1 MGQKGG
7 KDTVNK
13 PNYKTKSDACD
24 GRMKFRGVN
33 NIIFC
38 YKYLFL
44 DHISIRSVRYPMGP
58 LVNQF
63 VRARSFMLDHMPR
76 GHLFAAGVLSLG
88 VFAFSL
94 TPSTNPSS
102 TTETQYP
109 SITIP
114 GLEVTGTATPVTPI
128 AVPSLKALIDPNA
141 ELETATVAEP
151 EESPWK
157 EFTVQTGDNLS
168 VIFKRAGL
176 TDRAIYELFDDSKE
190 AKELR
195 SIRAGQKMAFLVEDN
210 QLVSLNYMV
219 NRLESFQF
227 ERTTKGFVGKKT
239 TLKPDV
245 KYAFRQASIDSSLFM
260 AGKRAGLPNTI
271 TMDLANIFGW
281 DIDFAL
287 DIQKG
292 DTFKVMYEEQF
303 LAGKSIGAGKIMAAE
318 FTNGGKTFQ
327 AVRYVDK
334 DGVARY
340 YTPEG
345 RGMHKA
351 FLRTPIEFARISSHF
366 SLNRKHPVL
375 HIIRAH
381 KGTDYAAAR
390 GTPIRATGD
399 GKVAFAGVKSGY
411 GNVIILDHG
420 QGYQTLYG
428 HMNGFAKGMRSGTRV
443 SQGDVI
449 GYVGMT
455 GLASGPHLHY
465 EFHING
471 QVRNPVTV
479 PLPQAMGVEKAEFA
493 KFQAE
498 TKPLIAQL
506 DQYKSSS
513 RLAMVKTDETTH

>member
-1 MGQKGG
+1 
-7 KDTVNK
+7 
-13 PNYKTKSDACD
+13 
-24 GRMKFRGVN
+24 
-33 NIIFC
+33 
-38 YKYLFL
+38 
-44 DHISIRSVRYPMGP
+44 MGP
-58 LVNQF
+58 VVNHY
-63 VRARSFMLDHMPR
+63 VRARSFMLEHIPR
-76 GHLFAAGVLSLG
+76 GHLVAAGVLSL
-88 VFAFSL
+88 SL
-94 TPSTNPSS
+94 LAIAMAPDADRSNASD
-102 TTETQYP
+102 QYQNV
-109 SITIP
+109 IIP
-114 GLEVTGTATPVTPI
+114 GLDIVGTTTPATPI
-128 AVPSLKALIDPNA
+128 EVPSLSSIIGVTAKSTPNLA
-141 ELETATVAEP
+141 ATEP
-151 EESPWK
+151 AKPQWK

-176 TDRAIYELFDDSKE
+176 NDRAIYELFDDAKD

-195 SIRAGQKMAFLVEDN
+195 SIRPGQKVSFLVDDN
-210 QLVSLNYMV
+210 QLQGLKYVINTLD
-219 NRLESFQF
+219 SFKF
-227 ERTTKGFVGKKT
+227 ERSPKGFVGQKIS
-239 TLKPDV
+239 LKPDV
-245 KYAFRQASIDSSLFM
+245 KYAFSQASIDSSLFM
-260 AGKRAGLPNTI
+260 AGKRAGLPNSL
-271 TMDLANIFGW
+271 TMELANIFGW

-292 DTFKVMYEEQF
+292 DSFKVMYEEQF
-303 LAGKSIGAGKIMAAE
+303 LNGKRIGTGKIMAAE
-318 FTNGGKTFQ
+318 FTNNGRLFK
-327 AVRYVDK
+327 AVRYVDS

-340 YTPEG
+340 YTPDG

-351 FLRTPIEFARISSHF
+351 FLRSPIEFARISSHF

-411 GNVIILDHG
+411 GNVVILDHG

-428 HMNGFAKGMRSGTRV
+428 HMNGFAKGTRNGARV

-479 PLPQAMGVEKAEFA
+479 PLPKVMGVDKTELA
-493 KFQAE
+493 KFHAA

-506 DQYKSSS
+506 DQYKPSS
-513 RLAMVKTDETTH
+513 RLAMTTTDNTPH